1 MGGPSGAAVRSLE
14 SKRIMT
20 THADLLPA
28 YRHLRQIS
36 INLNHKLVESLSK
49 ETLDEGGRRLGFLKK
64 GIFVFDTEE
73 ETAILMDYCIH
84 NVYVDGRNAA
94 QRYMEETPPPPR
106 GSSEMLVLDA
116 IQHAYYSI
124 FRVESVERGVGV
136 KVRDALRGNEAFMM
150 DIGLGNSAQIGV
162 TFASRVIPFEGFL
175 MSGGASLPLGI
186 LDKPEDAEELAKALT
201 HSTDPTR
208 IGPLREA
215 DLAAMVI
222 RASMKVGSTSRI
234 RYETPGE
241 SSSRR
246 AISGVEPER
255 IRANRNDPCPCGSG
269 RKYKS
274 CHGKR

>member
-1 MGGPSGAAVRSLE
+1 
-14 SKRIMT
+14 
-20 THADLLPA
+20 
-28 YRHLRQIS
+28 
-36 INLNHKLVESLSK
+36 
-49 ETLDEGGRRLGFLKK
+49 
-64 GIFVFDTEE
+64 
-73 ETAILMDYCIH
+73 MDYCIH

>member
-94 QRYMEETPPPPR
+94 QRYMDETPPPPR